1 MSSEL
6 FLLFIG
12 YSALGAV
19 YNFFAT
25 VGHDI
30 YGGLTGLYNLTLGN
44 LLSQF
49 SKDTLSNLELTVVDA
64 EAAILSFLTY
74 LGNDIGGIFTSLFG
88 SITDLAIS
96 PAFGVFGPMI
106 AIVMLL
112 GLFVL
117 VIIGVRL
124 LIDIV

>member
-112 GLFVL
+112 G
-117 VIIGVRL
+117 
-124 LIDIV
+124 

>member
-6 FLLFIG
+6 FLLFMG
-12 YSALGAV
+12 YSALGSV

-30 YGGLTGLYNLTLGN
+30 YGGLTALYNLTLGN
-44 LLSQF
+44 LVDQVKKDSLS
-49 SKDTLSNLELTVVDA
+49 SLELTVLDA

-74 LGNDIGGIFTSLFG
+74 LGNDIGGVFTNLFG
-88 SITDLAIS
+88 YITDLVIS

-117 VIIGVRL
+117 VIIGVRFL
-124 LIDIV
+124 VDIV

>member
-1 MSSEL
+1 M
-6 FLLFIG
+6 G
-12 YSALGAV
+12 YSTLGSV

-30 YGGLTGLYNLTLGN
+30 YGGLTALYNLTLGN
-44 LLSQF
+44 LLNQF
-49 SKDTLSNLELTVVDA
+49 NSDSLSNLELTVLDA

-74 LGNDIGGIFTSLFG
+74 LGNDIGGVFTNLFG
-88 SITDLAIS
+88 YITDLVIS

-112 GLFVL
+112 GLFVA
-117 VIIGVRL
+117 VIIGVRF